1 MTNSSFHTYSH
12 LLQPV
17 PRCFVATY
25 KQKQICLCSLHSYL
39 FLKGLRRLSSI
50 LRGIQREE
58 RRRIDVNPISQLE
71 SFIYLFGSGFWIPD
85 SGSRI
90 PDPFPDSSFSI
101 RPYELSKKMGR
112 DLRPVFTSRKIINV
126 IKGVE
131 AKPPLINQHC
141 LAYKFSCD
149 LCDTDY
155 VGYTSRHLFRRIAEH
170 KHSSILVNT

>member
-1 MTNSSFHTYSH
+1 MSTLFRNLNHSF
-12 LLQPV
+12 
-17 PRCFVATY
+17 
-25 KQKQICLCSLHSYL
+25 ICL
-39 FLKGLRRLSSI
+39 
-50 LRGIQREE
+50 
-58 RRRIDVNPISQLE
+58 V
-71 SFIYLFGSGFWIPD
+71 PD
-85 SGSRI
+85 SGFRIPDPGPISGFRI

-141 LAYKFSCD
+141 LVYKFSCD

-155 VGYTSRHLFRRIAEH
+155 VGYTSRHLFQRIAEH